1 MSGLAVAV
9 RQLGRRPLFSAL
21 VIAVLGL
28 GMGAA
33 LSVLEIAD
41 SVVLRALPFAHEA
54 RLVTAWQTDLRG
66 GGTRITVAGAD
77 FLDWQ
82 RAVTA
87 FEQVAAVSARGFNL
101 TGGDRPERIEGA
113 IVSTEFFSVLGGTPL
128 VGQLSVPGGGPR
140 TAVLSESL
148 WRSRFGGEASAVG
161 RTLSL
166 DGEPVTVVGVVPA
179 AFRFPATA
187 DLWVSARSRVPEHPT
202 YPIDPEHD
210 RSRHYLTVVARL
222 RPGVSVGQA
231 DAALRLAQSRLGADH
246 PDEEKEIGAQL
257 IPLREQLYG
266 KSLPVLWWLL
276 GVAALLFCVAWA
288 NAAQLL
294 LARAAA
300 RSHEVAV
307 RVALGATRGALL
319 RLFFAESSI
328 LSLAAAALGLF
339 LGAEVAPVL
348 VARSPQASTLP
359 VPRVTPDVVLA
370 ALFLA
375 ALCAVSLG
383 ALAALRPAA
392 KGQALQESGST
403 GTGGRAQAKLR
414 RSLLVFEMALSLVLL
429 LGAGLLARSFWR
441 VLAVDPGFNASGV
454 LAADLPLPRL
464 RYPDRAAQSR
474 FATELLR
481 GLRANPQV
489 EAAGLVSRLPL
500 SPSNTVGDL
509 AVPGREKEAFPV
521 DLRLASDGYFEALRF
536 SLREGRTF
544 KPADLEPNAPPVAV
558 INEAAA
564 RRAFPGQSAIGQRI
578 LVWGEAVPS
587 EVVGVVGNVH
597 HTGLDADPRP
607 EAFRPLGAVGWPN
620 LALTVRGRGILMEL
634 PVREAVASLDRELP
648 VVRPQPMDDRVEAS
662 LSLRRFTLGLLSV
675 MALVTLFLAAAGI
688 YGVTSYLV
696 AQRTRELGVRQ
707 ALGATPRRLV
717 SDLLRESLWMVALG
731 ATIGVVAGGLLS
743 RLLRGFLFGVGP
755 IDPVTF
761 VAVTLALAALSIA
774 ATFAAAVRAA
784 RVHPADALRSL

>member
-1 MSGLAVAV
+1 MNGLAVAV
-9 RQLGRRPLFSAL
+9 RQLARRPLFSAL
-21 VIAVLGL
+21 VVAVLGL

-66 GGTRITVAGAD
+66 GGTRITVDGAD

-82 RAVTA
+82 REVTA

-113 IVSTEFFSVLGGTPL
+113 IVSADFFSVLGGTPL

-148 WRSRFGGEASAVG
+148 WRARFGGETSAVG

-210 RSRHYLTVVARL
+210 RARHYLTVVARL

-246 PDEEKEIGAQL
+246 PDEDKEIGAQL
-257 IPLREQLYG
+257 VPLREQLYG
-266 KSLPVLWWLL
+266 KALPVLWWLL

-300 RSHEVAV
+300 RTHEVAV
-307 RVALGATRGALL
+307 RVALGATRGALWK
-319 RLFFAESSI
+319 LFFAESSI
-328 LSLAAAALGLF
+328 LSFTAAALGLF
-339 LGAEVAPVL
+339 LGTEVAPVL
-348 VARSPQASTLP
+348 VARSPQATTLP

-383 ALAALRPAA
+383 AMAALRPTS
-392 KGQALQESGST
+392 KGQALQESGTT

-454 LAADLPLPRL
+454 LAADLPLPRP

-474 FATELLR
+474 FAVELLR

-509 AVPGREKEAFPV
+509 AVPGREKEAFPT

-544 KPADLEPNAPPVAV
+544 TPADLAANAPPVAV

-578 LVWGEAVPS
+578 VVWGEAAPA

-620 LALTVRGRGILMEL
+620 LALTVRGHGALEQ
-634 PVREAVASLDRELP
+634 PVREAVAALDRELP

-662 LSLRRFTLGLLSV
+662 LSLRRFTLGLLSA

-707 ALGATPRRLV
+707 ALGATPKRLV
-717 SDLLRESLWMVALG
+717 GELLRESLWMVALG
-731 ATIGVVAGGLLS
+731 ALVGVVAGGLLS
-743 RLLRGFLFGVGP
+743 RLLRGFLFGVAP
-755 IDPVTF
+755 VDPFTF
-761 VAVTLALAALSIA
+761 VAVTLALAALAIA
-774 ATFAAAVRAA
+774 ATLAAAVRAA